1 MKVQSFK
8 NLSGYI
14 NKSEDFLFKNE
25 VSNNLFWEVLEEL
38 KKKPTSTHWAANVM
52 HDGNI
57 RLSVIR
63 TPSNYLMLSKGDKL
77 AGNHLLNY
85 LKKKKPNILGFA
97 GPELLSLPFYRN
109 WMKSSSQQYQPEKNF
124 LIFKSTSKTPRVKDI
139 GDHGYTLK
147 IVGEREWPRA
157 RLWAIQFASESA
169 PELSSPEIVASAKKM
184 MRNDNL
190 FFLHKKDSGSFG
202 MAGFGRQTR
211 NYKVINLV
219 YVPIENRNRGVGKN
233 LVFQLLHRAKTEEN
247 KKCLLFSDYVGD
259 KNLYLEMGFRLES
272 QYSERAFAPRLIS

>member
-38 KKKPTSTHWAANVM
+38 KKKPTTSHWAANVM
-52 HDGNI
+52 QEGNVK
-57 RLSVIR
+57 LSVIR
-63 TPSNYLMLSKGDKL
+63 TSSNYLMLSKGDKL
-77 AGNHLLNY
+77 ASGHLLKY
-85 LKKKKPNILGFA
+85 LKKKKPDLLGVT
-97 GPELLSLPFYRN
+97 GPAFLSLPFYRN
-109 WMKSSSQQYQPEKNF
+109 WPKSVLDKSQSEKNF
-124 LIFKSTSKTPRVKDI
+124 MIFKSTSTKPRLKDFD
-139 GDHGYTLK
+139 DHRFTLK

-157 RLWAIQFASESA
+157 RLWAIQFASEST
-169 PELSSPEIVASAKKM
+169 PELSSSEIVASAKKM

-190 FFLHKKDSGSFG
+190 FFLHKKDSGSVG

-219 YVPIENRNRGVGKN
+219 YVPTEHRNCGVGKN
-233 LVFQLLHRAKTEEN
+233 LILQLLKRAKTEEN
-247 KKCLLFSDYVGD
+247 KKCLLFSDYSGD
-259 KNLYLEMGFRLES
+259 KNLYSEMGFRLES
-272 QYSERAFAPRLIS
+272 QYSESSFVSNFNA

>member
-1 MKVQSFK
+1 MKVQSYK

-14 NKSEDFLFKNE
+14 NKYEDFLFKNE

-52 HDGNI
+52 DDGNI

-85 LKKKKPNILGFA
+85 LKKKNPDILGFA
-97 GPELLSLPFYRN
+97 GPELLSLPFHRN
-109 WMKSSSQQYQPEKNF
+109 WMKSSSQQHQPEKNF

-157 RLWAIQFASESA
+157 RLWAIQFAREST
-169 PELSSPEIVASAKKM
+169 PELSATEIVASAKKM
-184 MRNDNL
+184 MRTHSL
-190 FFLHKKDSGSFG
+190 FFLHKKDSASCG

-219 YVPIENRNRGVGKN
+219 YVPIEYRNRGVGKN
-233 LVFQLLHRAKTEEN
+233 LVFQLLNRAKTEEN
-247 KKCLLFSDYVGD
+247 KRCLLFSDYSGD

-272 QYSERAFAPRLIS
+272 QYSERAFVSNFIS

>member
-1 MKVQSFK
+1 
-8 NLSGYI
+8 
-14 NKSEDFLFKNE
+14 
-25 VSNNLFWEVLEEL
+25 
-38 KKKPTSTHWAANVM
+38 
-52 HDGNI
+52 
-57 RLSVIR
+57 
-63 TPSNYLMLSKGDKL
+63 
-77 AGNHLLNY
+77 
-85 LKKKKPNILGFA
+85 
-97 GPELLSLPFYRN
+97 
-109 WMKSSSQQYQPEKNF
+109 
-124 LIFKSTSKTPRVKDI
+124 
-139 GDHGYTLK
+139 
-147 IVGEREWPRA
+147 
-157 RLWAIQFASESA
+157 
-169 PELSSPEIVASAKKM
+169 

-190 FFLHKKDSGSFG
+190 FFLHKKDSGSVG

>member
-52 HDGNI
+52 DDGNI

-85 LKKKKPNILGFA
+85 LKKKNPDILGFA
-97 GPELLSLPFYRN
+97 GPELLSLPFHRN
-109 WMKSSSQQYQPEKNF
+109 WMKSSSQQHQPEKNF

-157 RLWAIQFASESA
+157 RLWAIQFAREST
-169 PELSSPEIVASAKKM
+169 PELSATEIVASAKKM
-184 MRNDNL
+184 MRTHSL
-190 FFLHKKDSGSFG
+190 FFLHKKDSGSCG

-219 YVPIENRNRGVGKN
+219 YVPTEHRSCGVGKN
-233 LVFQLLHRAKTEEN
+233 LILQLLKRAKTKEN
-247 KKCLLFSDYVGD
+247 KKCLLFSDYSGD
-259 KNLYLEMGFRLES
+259 KNLYSEMGFRLES
-272 QYSERAFAPRLIS
+272 QYSESSFVSNFNP